1 MIIAGYDVRQYG
13 YSFFHLLLEE
23 LLEDHKAR
31 KR

>member
-1 MIIAGYDVRQYG
+1 MIISGYDVRQYG

-23 LLEDHKAR
+23 LLLDHTR